1 MAAPPRHRS
10 TVRHHR
16 RRRVRRALPEPLDSG
31 PPPPKTGVVEAG
43 LPHYRNH
50 SNWRSPLGT
59 TGGGGSAALPEPLA
73 TPDLNP
79 PEQIFRKTQPPM
91 HVHPSPCGPSRE
103 RRLVMSPQHLSRC
116 MKPHLP
122 QHTPKD
128 PTLTGTGPG
137 SITSTAKMREM
148 KPAHREMKPAEMK
161 PAHPPPFSI
170 TPSHKLDPAIR
181 QLEAPRP
188 NSTQTRDVSRR

>member
-1 MAAPPRHRS
+1 MTAAPPRHRS

-16 RRRVRRALPEPLDSG
+16 RRRIRRALPEPLDSG

-79 PEQIFRKTQPPM
+79 PEQIFRKIQPPM

-103 RRLVMSPQHLSRC
+103 RRLVMSPQGLRS
-116 MKPHLP
+116 
-122 QHTPKD
+122 
-128 PTLTGTGPG
+128 LTGTG
-137 SITSTAKMREM
+137 SAI
-148 KPAHREMKPAEMK
+148 
-161 PAHPPPFSI
+161 
-170 TPSHKLDPAIR
+170 DPAR
-181 QLEAPRP
+181 EGERVKQRKRESDEARMGERAKPEWKRERSQRRPASPLKPRP
-188 NSTQTRDVSRR
+188 LSRKVSTSPIAQTRRPLTGG

>member
-1 MAAPPRHRS
+1 MTHRQWGGHGQWS
-10 TVRHHR
+10 SMDNG
-16 RRRVRRALPEPLDSG
+16 RAWTMVGHGQWSAGHSAHDTRPI
-31 PPPPKTGVVEAG
+31 VEAG

-103 RRLVMSPQHLSRC
+103 RRLVMSPQGLRS
-116 MKPHLP
+116 
-122 QHTPKD
+122 
-128 PTLTGTGPG
+128 LTGTGSAIDP
-137 SITSTAKMREM
+137 AREGERVKQRKRESDEARM
-148 KPAHREMKPAEMK
+148 GERAKPA
-161 PAHPPPFSI
+161 
-170 TPSHKLDPAIR
+170 PSRCPLVGVLAGRHDDASSWPEYDDA
-181 QLEAPRP
+181 
-188 NSTQTRDVSRR
+188 SM

>member
-1 MAAPPRHRS
+1 MTAAPPRHRS

-16 RRRVRRALPEPLDSG
+16 RRRIRRALPEPLDSG

-103 RRLVMSPQHLSRC
+103 RRLVMSPQGLRS
-116 MKPHLP
+116 
-122 QHTPKD
+122 
-128 PTLTGTGPG
+128 LTGTGSAIDP
-137 SITSTAKMREM
+137 AREGERVKQRKRESDEAEKERERRSQNGRESEARM
-148 KPAHREMKPAEMK
+148 EERAKPAPSRCPLLSRVSK
-161 PAHPPPFSI
+161 SI
-170 TPSHKLDPAIR
+170 KR
-181 QLEAPRP
+181 QRPR
-188 NSTQTRDVSRR
+188 